1 MAGFIVL
8 ALSTGSPARAAPKL
22 QIFHIEAGL
31 QSGANVI
38 LDARSQNLQAVR
50 TEGIDINSSYERRWS
65 RGTLKLRLDGT
76 YLLDFTQQNTPG
88 SPAQQLLNTQNNP
101 IDIRLRGSVSWQQLR
116 WGATVGVN
124 FQNHY
129 TDIASD
135 PPRNVRSYATFD
147 AQLRY
152 NLEPFGTGFLQNTL
166 LELNAVNLFNVSPPF
181 LDNRIAKLGYDQEN
195 ADPYGRLL
203 SIQVSKSW

>member
-135 PPRNVRSYATFD
+135 PPRNVSSYATVD